1 MKKEDIEILNEIIK
15 NHPQFKPKSLLF
27 DGISKTLDCSLEKA
41 KELSSTHCNMISF
54 YAILSSSGTY
64 FGNYSEYFSWML
76 KKGYCNIEGFINA
89 EKATILDELGTVR
102 TLTRFSELEDIID
115 PMRLNKD
122 RFYQIKIK
130 GNTSGFHFMSGYVE
144 DDIFKLSDTS
154 YRGIG
159 VKASDHITDKNF
171 CWITEY

>member
-1 MKKEDIEILNEIIK
+1 MNHSDIEVLNEIIK
-15 NHPQFKPKSLLF
+15 THPQFKKTSLLY
-27 DGISKTLDCSLEKA
+27 DGIVKTLDCSLDKA
-41 KELSSTHCNMISF
+41 KDLASTHCNMISF

-76 KKGYCNIEGFINA
+76 KNGYCNIQGFINA

-102 TLTRFSELEDIID
+102 TLTRYTELEDIVD
-115 PMRLNKD
+115 PIRLNAD

-130 GNTSGFHFMSGYVE
+130 GNTSGYHFMSGYI
-144 DDIFKLSDTS
+144 DNGIFKLSDTS

-159 VKASDHITDKNF
+159 VKATDHITDKNF